1 MILNTSNTIA
11 PSANSTRIAADNDA
25 DNNDFEQI
33 LQQQS
38 AGVADRF
45 TPPEPS
51 ASADKNR
58 PEQAID
64 ALKDAVAAKDQAKLK
79 EAIAALLQNGTQD
92 DGTPLAADQ
101 IASLEQLLAQL
112 VSMPADDSQAQL
124 QPTADR
130 QLAPS
135 PNAPEVRSAE
145 ALFTAFDT
153 ALLRSREVGE
163 NGGLP
168 AMPLSGV
175 GNSSSADKDS
185 TASRQAKRIN
195 GSANTKAPREYP
207 LKPLMTA
214 NGARQTP
221 PAEQIT
227 PAASASGQ
235 PVAQSAP
242 AMMVSPAPASV
253 SDAAPAVAANPHA
266 PLLHQPLGTSA
277 WQQALSQQLS
287 LFLSKGTYHA
297 ELKLN
302 PRDLGALQISMK
314 LNNDQLQLH
323 VMSENQQ
330 VRAAVEASMPYLRTS
345 LAESGM
351 TLSQSS
357 VGPETTSQQRQADSE
372 NAGGHSR
379 QQQPENTDAA
389 LAIDEPSARAL
400 NQMIAR
406 DGSVDIYA

>member
-11 PSANSTRIAADNDA
+11 PSANGTRIAANNDT
-25 DNNDFEQI
+25 DNNDFKQI

-51 ASADKNR
+51 ASADENR

-64 ALKDAVAAKDQAKLK
+64 ALKDAVAAKDRAKLK

-101 IASLEQLLAQL
+101 IAYLEQLLAQL

-124 QPTADR
+124 QPTVDR

-135 PNAPEVRSAE
+135 PSDPAGRSAD

-175 GNSSSADKDS
+175 GNSSPADKDG
-185 TASRQAKRIN
+185 TTSRQAKRVN

-214 NGARQTP
+214 KGARQTP

-227 PAASASGQ
+227 PAPSASGQ

-242 AMMVSPAPASV
+242 AVMASPAPASV
-253 SDAAPAVAANPHA
+253 STAAPAAAANPHA
-266 PLLHQPLGTSA
+266 PLLQQPLGTPA

-372 NAGGHSR
+372 NAGRHSR
-379 QQQPENTDAA
+379 QQQPENTDNA

-400 NQMIAR
+400 DQMIAR
-406 DGSVDIYA
+406 DGRVDIYA